1 MDIGK
6 IIKKLRLAQGLT
18 QEQLALEID
27 SDGANVS
34 RIERGTQ
41 QATLKGLELLAH
53 ALKTTPALIV
63 SEACDADAQ
72 AAPAEL
78 DDIKQLLRNYRT
90 LNAENQRLALE
101 LVRLLSRLQSP
112 LS

>member
-6 IIKKLRLAQGLT
+6 VIKKLRLAQGLT

-27 SDGANVS
+27 SDGANLS
-34 RIERGTQ
+34 RIERGCQSPTF
-41 QATLKGLELLAH
+41 KGLELLAH

-63 SEACDADAQ
+63 SEACDTNTQ
-72 AAPAEL
+72 TEPAEL

-90 LNAENQRLALE
+90 LNTENQRLAIE
-101 LVRLLSRLQSP
+101 FVRLLGRLQPP
-112 LS
+112 LP